1 VSQPTIIVTGADLA
15 QQALDL
21 LTGYAIVYAGKAP
34 TEEDLVAL
42 CRAHNPVA
50 MIVRYGK
57 VGATVMDA
65 APALKVIS
73 KHGSGTDTID
83 KVAAKAR
90 GIEVV
95 AAVGAN
101 AAAVAEQALALLLA
115 CAKSVVALDARM
127 HAGHWDKA
135 THKSLEL
142 GGRTVGLVGLGA
154 IGLRF
159 AKMADALG
167 MRGMGLDA
175 FTKSLD
181 AYVQALGRETSW
193 HGSEA
198 NSLRCPLTNDYRGML
213 NGVSAPRYWDQ
224 GEGDYH
230 DSRDFKWNNYISRY
244 HSRHLDLMDL
254 VAMYQ
259 PRANAPLDDLAKLM
273 GYPGKLGMDGSAV
286 WQAWQDGRIAE
297 IRDYCETDVV
307 NTYLVYLRFERMR
320 GHLDAGAWAAEVQV
334 VRDALARIDSP
345 HWKQFLEAW
354 PKV

>member
-1 VSQPTIIVTGADLA
+1 MNPRIIVTGADLA

-21 LTGYAIVYAGKAP
+21 LGGYEVIYAGKTP
-34 TEEDLVAL
+34 TEDDLVAL
-42 CRAHNPVA
+42 ARQHDPVA
-50 MIVRYGK
+50 IIVRYGK
-57 VGATVMDA
+57 VGAAVMDA
-65 APALKVIS
+65 APSLKVIS

-167 MRGMGLDA
+167 MRVIGFDPFAKNLPAYVQSVDLETIWREADAISLHCPLTDENRSMLNATSLAQCKRGVIVVNTARGGLIDEAALLDAVRARQVMAAGLDSFA
-175 FTKSLD
+175 VEPMAAGHPFQREPHFILSPHIGGVTSD
-181 AYVQALGRETSW
+181 AYV
-193 HGSEA
+193 
-198 NSLRCPLTNDYRGML
+198 NM
-213 NGVSAPRYWDQ
+213 GVGAAQ
-224 GEGDYH
+224 
-230 DSRDFKWNNYISRY
+230 N
-244 HSRHLDLMDL
+244 LLA
-254 VAMYQ
+254 V
-259 PRANAPLDDLAKLM
+259 LAKA
-273 GYPGKLGMDGSAV
+273 PAT
-286 WQAWQDGRIAE
+286 A
-297 IRDYCETDVV
+297 
-307 NTYLVYLRFERMR
+307 
-320 GHLDAGAWAAEVQV
+320 
-334 VRDALARIDSP
+334 
-345 HWKQFLEAW
+345 
-354 PKV
+354 